1 MDWIRIQ
8 DRFIKDSIPVRL
20 AGLAA
25 DMERIATLAGTTG
38 EPSNV
43 LRWLEEAQRFIEWT
57 AAELE
62 PDTAAELVN
71 LQVILSAWRSA
82 WKTAIPES
90 TFRSILAVEAHH
102 WSERILTLAGM

>member
-1 MDWIRIQ
+1 MDWVRIRERFLQ
-8 DRFIKDSIPVRL
+8 DGIPVRL

-38 EPSNV
+38 ESSSV
-43 LRWLEEAQRFIEWT
+43 LQWLEEGQRFIEWT

-62 PDTAAELVN
+62 PETAAELVN
-71 LQVILSAWRSA
+71 LQVILSAWCSA
-82 WKTAIPES
+82 WQSGPPGS
-90 TFRSILAVEAHH
+90 SFRSVLAVEAHY

>member
-1 MDWIRIQ
+1 MDWVRIRERYLQ
-8 DRFIKDSIPVRL
+8 DGIPVRL

-25 DMERIATLAGTTG
+25 DMERIASLAGTAA

-43 LRWLEEAQRFIEWT
+43 LRWLEEGQRFIEWT

-62 PDTAAELVN
+62 PEVAVELVN

-82 WKTAIPES
+82 WQSGLPGSA
-90 TFRSILAVEAHH
+90 FRCVVAAEAHH
-102 WSERILTLAGM
+102 WSERILTLAGA